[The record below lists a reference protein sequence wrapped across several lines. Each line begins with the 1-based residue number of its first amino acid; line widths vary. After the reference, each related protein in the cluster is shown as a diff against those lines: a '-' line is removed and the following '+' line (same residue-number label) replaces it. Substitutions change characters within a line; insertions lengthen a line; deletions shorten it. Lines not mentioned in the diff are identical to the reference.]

1 MSRYAFWYSR
11 LVWIG
16 IVVNMLFVIPLA
28 LHPGWFL
35 RLLKIPLD
43 QLIWGQTAAMTLF
56 IITVFYMPAASDPT
70 RYRVVAWMHAFPARI
85 CGGTFFLIAVLF
97 FGQPLG
103 FLSIALVDLFFGL
116 TTLYCLV
123 QMTREEAGIGA
134 AEGLAQA
141 LPPGLSERGL
151 PRLPPRPPGR
161 PWTARG
167 AARRL

>member
-16 IVVNMLFVIPLA
+16 IVLNMLFVIPLA

-70 RYRVVAWMHAFPARI
+70 RYRVVAWMHVFPARI
-85 CGGTFFLIAVLF
+85 CGGTFFLVAVLF

-123 QMTREEAGIGA
+123 QITREEAGKLQQSLEQETVIPPQWPKWLA
-134 AEGLAQA
+134 MATILILLMLFFGLTQ
-141 LPPGLSERGL
+141 
-151 PRLPPRPPGR
+151 
-161 PWTARG
+161 
-167 AARRL
+167 